1 MDKLEN
7 LFSLLTGTKQPAS
20 EHSSLQGIQPP
31 DSSQYDPNSVS
42 VVLFS
47 IGRRALAIAVENT
60 EGVVD
65 CPHISPLPS
74 APDAIVGVV
83 SVRGRITLVLDASL
97 EGALQGSREPSR
109 ESWKRRLI
117 LLRGDAQLGLLADQI
132 QTVLSLGADETRQLP
147 ENRSGKRLLG
157 GISGGVPG
165 IRLARSYFKHGGRK
179 VPILDLGLLSELS
192 N

>member
-7 LFSLLTGTKQPAS
+7 LFSLLTGTKQQPALG
-20 EHSSLQGIQPP
+20 HSIQGIQPA

-97 EGALQGSREPSR
+97 EGTLQANREPSR
-109 ESWKRRLI
+109 EWKRRLI
-117 LLRGDAQLGLLADQI
+117 LLRGDAQLGLQADQI

-157 GISGGVPG
+157 GVSGGVPG

>member
-7 LFSLLTGTKQPAS
+7 LFSLLTGTKLQPTS
-20 EHSSLQGIQPP
+20 DHSSIQGIQSS

-97 EGALQGSREPSR
+97 EGTLQANREPSR
-109 ESWKRRLI
+109 EWKRRLI
-117 LLRGDAQLGLLADQI
+117 LLRGDAQLGLQADQI
-132 QTVLSLGADETRQLP
+132 QTVLSLGAD
-147 ENRSGKRLLG
+147 
-157 GISGGVPG
+157 
-165 IRLARSYFKHGGRK
+165 
-179 VPILDLGLLSELS
+179 
-192 N
+192 